1 MLTELIQASLKKN
14 YTKELREL
22 IDKTTEQMQLAG
34 VPYQGTCIPL
44 KEKRDDETNQV
55 VGKLDYSK
63 PMSFAAASLTNT
75 QVWDLESAIYNTS
88 VLKEAG
94 AQFIFSLKNNVQVPL
109 CDKLTAYWAA
119 ETGAPEGDADPQLSE
134 TSIAPHRLTTY
145 ITVSKMLL
153 NQTQNVESL
162 LTEML
167 ASAINQKLEQSIF
180 TATQQTNGVK
190 ALFPSSATSITSYA
204 DLCNFEDTTADILN
218 PTYVLSKSAK
228 NKLRQMQRGT
238 SNSNVMEDG
247 KIDGTTTITSSNVED
262 SYLVFGDFSKLKVC
276 VWSDGIDVIV
286 DAITDSVNG
295 NVKLIVNFYV
305 DYYFSDTK
313 AYAVATV

>member
-1 MLTELIQASLKKN
+1 MLTELIQASIKKN
-14 YTKELREL
+14 YSKELREK

-34 VPYQGTCIPL
+34 VPYQGTCIPY
-44 KEKRDDETNQV
+44 KEER
-55 VGKLDYSK
+55 G
-63 PMSFAAASLTNT
+63 FIASA
-75 QVWDLESAIYNTS
+75 VAGVDAWDLESAIYNTS

-109 CDKLTAYWAA
+109 CDNLTAYWAA
-119 ETGAPEGDADPQLSE
+119 ETGAPERDADPQLSE

-145 ITVSKMLL
+145 VTISKMLL
-153 NQTQNVESL
+153 NQTQNVELL

-180 TATQQTNGVK
+180 TATQETNGVK
-190 ALFPSSATSITSYA
+190 ALFTTSATSITSYA
-204 DLCNFEDTTADILN
+204 DICNLEDTTADIIN
-218 PTYVLSKSAK
+218 PCYVLSKSAK
-228 NKLRQMQRGT
+228 NALRQMSKG
-238 SNSNVMEDG
+238 NSFVLENG
-247 KIDGTTTITSSNVED
+247 KIDGTQTITSSNVQD
-262 SYLVFGDFSKLKVC
+262 KYFVYADFSKLKVC

-286 DAITDSVNG
+286 DAITDAKNG

-305 DYYFSDTK
+305 DYYFSNTN